1 VKDDDLAGESVNK
14 VAQQPLAIRLGSMAS
29 KLIVKDTRTNHT
41 FDYQLTR
48 DETRIGRAGDRSDL
62 VLDDGQVSRVHA
74 IVKRTAKGYTL
85 VDLGSANGTWMN
97 DQRVK
102 EHALADGDPFTISK
116 YTFVFKAGSGATMIN
131 YENQA
136 MGATVFMRKPGE
148 LTSGLPKL
156 DRSAMS
162 AGDPNA
168 QSLYGYIET
177 LRKKAETL
185 SRIYELNQMLGADF
199 SLEAIFTKVSEM
211 VFRLTPADRFLVLLI
226 EAETGELNRAATEFR
241 NPERAKAGGEIT
253 ISRTVVDRVLKE
265 RVSLLSLDTG
275 ADQRLVSA
283 KSIIMQNIRSVMCA
297 PLLGKLGAL
306 GVVYVDCTEPL
317 KILHEDDLDLLNA
330 VAAETSIAVDNAI
343 THKQLVRE
351 ELARAKYRRFMAPHV
366 VDEILKNPEA
376 LNLGG
381 TNSCVTMLFSDVR
394 GFTTMSENLEPEKVV
409 QVLNEYFA
417 DMTPIV
423 FEHRGMLDK
432 YMGDGMMALFGVPL
446 QCPDAATNAVS
457 AAIAMQRRMASVN
470 RDLQSMGMSDISIGI
485 GINTGT
491 VTVGYIGS
499 EERTDYT
506 AIGDAVNLAARLEK
520 QAQSGQI
527 IISRSTCEALGDR
540 FPVRPAG
547 EVFVKGK
554 ALSVQIYEVLWREAD
569 SRPRNT
575 HPGV

>member
-1 VKDDDLAGESVNK
+1 M
-14 VAQQPLAIRLGSMAS
+14 PS

-74 IVKRTAKGYTL
+74 LVKRAGSGYTL
-85 VDLGSANGTWMN
+85 VDLDSANGTWI
-97 DQRVK
+97 DEQRVH
-102 EHALADGDPFTISK
+102 ERVLADGDSFTISK

-136 MGATVFMRKPGE
+136 ISGTVFMRKPGE
-148 LTSGLPKL
+148 LTTGLPKL
-156 DRSAMS
+156 DKAAMA

-168 QSLYGYIET
+168 QSLYGYMET

-185 SRIYELNQMLGADF
+185 SRLYELNQILGADF
-199 SLEAIFTKVSEM
+199 SLEAIFTKVSEI
-211 VFRLTPADRFLVLLI
+211 VFRLTPADRFLVLLKD
-226 EAETGELNRAATEFR
+226 AETGELNRAATEFR

-253 ISRTVVDRVLKE
+253 ISRTVVDRVIKE

-297 PLLGKLGAL
+297 PLIGNSGAF
-306 GVVYVDCTEPL
+306 GVIYIDCTEQM
-317 KILHEDDLDLLNA
+317 KILREDDLDFLNA
-330 VAAETSIAVDNAI
+330 VAAVASIAVDNAI

-366 VDEILKNPEA
+366 VDEILKNPDA

-457 AAIAMQRRMASVN
+457 AAIAMQRRMESVN
-470 RDLQSMGMSDISIGI
+470 RDLQLMGMSDISIGI

-527 IISRSTCEALGDR
+527 IISRSTRDAIGDH
-540 FPVRPAG
+540 FPLRPAG

-554 ALSVQIYEVLWREAD
+554 SLSVQIYEVLWREAEP
-569 SRPRNT
+569 RPRST

>member
-1 VKDDDLAGESVNK
+1 
-14 VAQQPLAIRLGSMAS
+14 MAS
-29 KLIVKDTRTNHT
+29 KLIVKDTRTSHT
-41 FDYQLTR
+41 FDFQLTR
-48 DETRIGRAGDRSDL
+48 DETRIGRAADRADL
-62 VLDDGQVSRVHA
+62 VLDDGQVSRAHA
-74 IVKRTAKGYTL
+74 IVKRTANGFTL
-85 VDLGSANGTWMN
+85 VDLGSANGTWIG

-102 EHALADGDPFTISK
+102 EKVLSDNDSFTISK

-136 MGATVFMRKPGE
+136 ISGTIFLRKPGE

-156 DRSAMS
+156 DRTTLPA
-162 AGDPNA
+162 ADPNA
-168 QSLYGYIET
+168 QSLYGYVET

-185 SRIYELNQMLGADF
+185 SRLYELNQMLGADF

-211 VFRLTPADRFLVLLI
+211 VFRLTTADRFLVLLKD
-226 EAETGELNRAATEFR
+226 ADTGELNRAATEFR
-241 NPERAKAGGEIT
+241 NPERAQAGGEIT
-253 ISRTVVDRVLKE
+253 ISRTVVDRVLKDL
-265 RVSLLSLDTG
+265 VSLLSLDTG
-275 ADQRLVSA
+275 ADQRLVSS

-297 PLLGKLGAL
+297 PLIGRSGAF
-306 GVVYVDCTEPL
+306 GVIYVDCTEQM
-317 KILHEDDLDLLNA
+317 KILREDDLDLLNA
-330 VAAETSIAVDNAI
+330 LAAVASIAVDNAI
-343 THKQLVRE
+343 THEQLVRE

-394 GFTTMSENLEPEKVV
+394 GFTTMSEDLEPEKVV

-457 AAIAMQRRMASVN
+457 AAIAMQRRMESVN
-470 RDLQSMGMSDISIGI
+470 RDLKSMGMAAISIGI

-520 QAQSGQI
+520 QAQAGQI
-527 IISRSTCEALGDR
+527 IISRSTREALGER

-554 ALSVQIYEVLWREAD
+554 AHAVQIYEVLWQQTG
-569 SRPRNT
+569 SHPRIT

>member
-1 VKDDDLAGESVNK
+1 
-14 VAQQPLAIRLGSMAS
+14 
-29 KLIVKDTRTNHT
+29 
-41 FDYQLTR
+41 
-48 DETRIGRAGDRSDL
+48 
-62 VLDDGQVSRVHA
+62 
-74 IVKRTAKGYTL
+74 
-85 VDLGSANGTWMN
+85 
-97 DQRVK
+97 
-102 EHALADGDPFTISK
+102 
-116 YTFVFKAGSGATMIN
+116 MIN

-136 MGATVFMRKPGE
+136 ISGTVFMRKPGE
-148 LTSGLPKL
+148 LTTGLPKL
-156 DRSAMS
+156 DKAAMS

-168 QSLYGYIET
+168 QSLYGYMET

-185 SRIYELNQMLGADF
+185 SRLYELNQMLGADF
-199 SLEAIFTKVSEM
+199 SLEAIFTKVSEI
-211 VFRLTPADRFLVLLI
+211 VFRLTPADRFLVLLRD
-226 EAETGELNRAATEFR
+226 AETGELNRAATEFR

-253 ISRTVVDRVLKE
+253 ISRTVVDRVIKE

-297 PLLGKLGAL
+297 PLIGNAGAF
-306 GVVYVDCTEPL
+306 GVIYIDCTEQM
-317 KILHEDDLDLLNA
+317 KILREDDLDFLNA
-330 VAAETSIAVDNAI
+330 VAAVASIAIDNAI

-366 VDEILKNPEA
+366 VDEILKNPDA

-457 AAIAMQRRMASVN
+457 AAIAMQRRMESVN
-470 RDLQSMGMSDISIGI
+470 RDLQLMGMSDISIGI

-520 QAQSGQI
+520 QAQAGQI
-527 IISRSTCEALGDR
+527 IISRSTRDAISDH
-540 FPVRPAG
+540 FPLRPAG

-554 ALSVQIYEVLWREAD
+554 SLSVQIYEVLWREAEP
-569 SRPRNT
+569 RPRST

>member
-1 VKDDDLAGESVNK
+1 M
-14 VAQQPLAIRLGSMAS
+14 PS
-29 KLIVKDTRTNHT
+29 KLIVKDTRTNKT
-41 FDYQLTR
+41 FDYELTR
-48 DETRIGRAGDRSDL
+48 DEIRIGRAGDRSDL
-62 VLDDGQVSRVHA
+62 VLDDGQVSRAHA
-74 IVKRTAKGYTL
+74 AVRRTASGYTL
-85 VDLGSANGTWMN
+85 VDLDSANGTWIDN
-97 DQRVK
+97 ERVK
-102 EHALADGDPFTISK
+102 ERVLADDDSFTISK
-116 YTFVFKAGSGATMIN
+116 YTFVFKASSGATMIN
-131 YENQA
+131 YESQA
-136 MGATVFMRKPGE
+136 IGSTIFMRKPSE
-148 LTSGLPKL
+148 LTSALPKL
-156 DRSAMS
+156 DRVSAS
-162 AGDPNA
+162 LGEANA

-199 SLEAIFTKVSEM
+199 SLEAIFQKVSEM
-211 VFRLTPADRFLVLLI
+211 VFRLTPADRFLVLLKD
-226 EAETGELNRAATEFR
+226 AETGELNRAATEFR
-241 NPERAKAGGEIT
+241 NPDRARAGGEIT
-253 ISRTVVDRVLKE
+253 ISRTVVDRVLDE

-297 PLLGKLGAL
+297 PLLGKLNVL
-306 GVVYVDCTEPL
+306 GVIYVDCTEQM
-317 KILHEDDLDLLNA
+317 KILREDDLELLNA
-330 VAAETSIAVDNAI
+330 VAAEASIAVDNAI
-343 THKQLVRE
+343 THSQLVRE

-366 VDEILKNPEA
+366 VDEILKNPDA

-432 YMGDGMMALFGVPL
+432 YMGDGLMALFGVPL
-446 QCPDAATNAVS
+446 QCEDAATNAVS
-457 AAIAMQRRMASVN
+457 AAIAMQRRMKSVN
-470 RDLQSMGMSDISIGI
+470 RDLQSMGMAEIAIGI

-520 QAQSGQI
+520 QAGAGQI
-527 IISRSTCEALGDR
+527 IISRSTRDAIGDH

-547 EVFVKGK
+547 VVNVKGK
-554 ALSVQIYEVLWREAD
+554 ALPVQVYEVLWREAED
-569 SRPRNT
+569 QQRNT
-575 HPGV
+575 HRAG